1 MSNTRISDKEAHRK
15 TSGTTALCSLLH
27 YVASLI
33 IYIVS
38 GGVEECIP
46 II

>member
-15 TSGTTALCSLLH
+15 TSGTALCSLLH